1 MRRYDVTDEAVLE
14 ATPAEVV
21 AALADEAAGRSAWWR
36 PWVEL
41 TSVGEIPYPQ
51 DGSRVVMRASNT
63 GHPDRRREGIRLDG
77 EVSAVEPQRRVLIT
91 YRAGDFH
98 GSSEWTFNPVDP
110 GHTRVAYRWVAE
122 PAGLMRLWVRFVD
135 VTGAHSELVQQGFAG
150 MATYIAEHR
159 PHAA

>member
-36 PWVEL
+36 PWVDL
-41 TSVGEIPYPQ
+41 RSVGEVPYPQ
-51 DGSRVVMRASNT
+51 DGSRVLMRASNT
-63 GHPDRRREGIRLDG
+63 GRPDRRRSSIRLAG
-77 EVSAVEPQRRVLIT
+77 EVSAVEPERRILVT
-91 YRAGDFH
+91 YRTGDFH

-110 GHTRVAYRWVAE
+110 RHTRVAYRWVAE
-122 PAGLMRLWVRFVD
+122 PYGLMRLAARFVD
-135 VTGAHSELVQQGFAG
+135 VPAGHSDLVRKAFAG
-150 MATYIAEHR
+150 LATYIADHR